1 MANNFDFNSGKGS
14 AYKKRNATTRV
25 VLSLCAFALIGSA
38 YILYTLITG
47 QNMFLESADLQQYLD
62 ANSASQINSEAA
74 QDDLQGDLQQPQE
87 IVNEEWDVRIPVAQN
102 INYTATAPDA
112 RMLALPQNGQVSD
125 EYFRTALFIGDSLA
139 QGFYLYA
146 PTAGVAVNAGYK
158 GIGPREIISNN
169 AATLQSGETVNSW
182 DYIAQQTPS
191 SIYIAL
197 GLNALISLPDDEGFL
212 KYYSDFLDLLKLQF
226 PVTPIY
232 LNSIT
237 PVTAAEALERPAMG
251 NDRIKR
257 LNDALALMATQKG
270 IYFLNVNEVL
280 LNDTGSLREEIAY
293 SDGFHMKP
301 EAYAEWA
308 EYIKTHTVYSTYNL
322 QFLQVPYDSE
332 TA

>member
-14 AYKKRNATTRV
+14 AHKKRNAAMRGI
-25 VLSLCAFALIGSA
+25 VLICVCSVIGSG
-38 YILYTLITG
+38 YLFYNMLTG
-47 QNMFLESADLQQYLD
+47 QNIFSQETDLQQYII
-62 ANSASQINSEAA
+62 ANSAVQTETEEVP
-74 QDDLQGDLQQPQE
+74 QDVQE
-87 IVNEEWDVRIPVAQN
+87 MQEQAINEEWDVRIPVAQN
-102 INYTATAPDA
+102 LNYAATAPDS
-112 RMLALPQNGQVSD
+112 RMLSLPQNGQVSD

-191 SIYIAL
+191 NIYIAL
-197 GLNALISLPDDEGFL
+197 GLNALVSLPDDEGFL
-212 KYYSDFLDLLKLQF
+212 KYYSDFLDMLILQF
-226 PVTPIY
+226 PNIPIY

-237 PVTAAEALERPAMG
+237 PVTAAEALERPVMG

-270 IYFLNVNEVL
+270 IYFLNVNEIL

-308 EYIKTHTVYSTYNL
+308 EYIKTHTVYNTYNL
-322 QFLQVPYDSE
+322 QFLQVPYDNE
-332 TA
+332 TV